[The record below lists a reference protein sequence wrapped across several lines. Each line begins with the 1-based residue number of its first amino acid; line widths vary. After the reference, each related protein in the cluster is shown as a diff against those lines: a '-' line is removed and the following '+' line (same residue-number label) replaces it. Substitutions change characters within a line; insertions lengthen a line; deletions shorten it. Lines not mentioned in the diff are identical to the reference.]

1 MEQCVVPIQGEY
13 GPYRP
18 GVLELGEHI
27 GQKKTVIDRQLARK
41 VVQSVENLC
50 DMRHFADMCDSS
62 GNGKEMQ

>member
-18 GVLELGEHI
+18 GVGGAPWPEEDCH
-27 GQKKTVIDRQLARK
+27 RQTLARK

-62 GNGKEMQ
+62 GNGKEMQS